1 LQQFNAK
8 GDAMYFRHKQFG
20 HIVQA
25 DAIQPAKGDCFAG
38 TVIAAYDDESIA
50 VGTHSTVWMRAAF
63 ERTNRVATPVA
74 TCADTVAAM
83 QYELDML
90 RVALGVDDCPLDTL
104 PSRMLHAAQS
114 YRRLYEKV
122 KAWEAES

>member
-1 LQQFNAK
+1 MSAL
-8 GDAMYFRHKQFG
+8 YFRHKQLG

-38 TVIAAYDDESIA
+38 TVIESYSDPEAIA

-63 ERTNRVATPVA
+63 ERTNRVDAVQATPADSVA
-74 TCADTVAAM
+74 SM
-83 QYELDML
+83 QFELDML

-104 PSRMLHAAQS
+104 PERMLHAAQS

-122 KAWEAES
+122 KQWEREAQS